1 MAKKPLGKDQFGIQK
16 VMRGSDYFADSM
28 GQFALNAIS
37 GMVGQLTYFYTDK
50 AGLAAG
56 MVATVFMV
64 TKIIDAF
71 TDIIMGN
78 IIDHTKPGKERYRPW
93 ILKMAIPAALM
104 MLLLF
109 TVPKGSAGLQ
119 IAYMLVTNLLIT
131 SVIYTAIAIPYASLQ
146 VVRTNSSEERG
157 KMGVY
162 RALAGYVPGMAI
174 VLAVIPITN
183 ALGGTQ
189 SAWIKF
195 AAAVALIVA
204 LCLLLC
210 YKKSKETATADGVA
224 ETPAEENELDEAI
237 PLSDAIGKLFG
248 NKYWVLALIMGL
260 MSNVTYGL
268 ANSSGTY
275 YCKWIYGD
283 DNLVAILG
291 AVGMIPTILGFVM
304 VGPMNKKLGVVRTLR
319 VSFLLGMVA
328 NILRI
333 LNPTHFWYNTILGC
347 ISSFANI
354 PMMCLLGVT
363 TAMAIDYNAYKYG
376 NRMVACSQSATG
388 FGGKVGNGL
397 GAAVVGWCLALAH
410 YDASMTVATAATRQA
425 IYAFNIYIPFVLFL
439 VMFICAV
446 KFDLEAKLPEI
457 KEELEKRRSQKETF

>member
-1 MAKKPLGKDQFGIQK
+1 MARKPLGKDQFGIQK
-16 VMRGSDYFADSM
+16 VMRGSDYFGDAM
-28 GQFALNAIS
+28 GQFALNAIN

-50 AGLAAG
+50 AGLAAA

-93 ILKMAIPAALM
+93 LLKMSIPAALLT
-104 MLLLF
+104 LLLF
-109 TVPKGSAGLQ
+109 TVPQGNSTLQ
-119 IAYMLVTNLLIT
+119 IVYMLVTNLLMT
-131 SVIYTAIAIPYASLQ
+131 SVVYTAIAIPYGSLM
-146 VVRTNSSEERG
+146 VVRTNSTEERG

-174 VLAVIPITN
+174 VLAVIPVTN

-189 SAWIKF
+189 SAWVKF
-195 AAAVALIVA
+195 AAIVALIVL
-204 LCLLLC
+204 LCLLFC
-210 YKKSKETATADGVA
+210 YKKSKETATADGV
-224 ETPAEENELDEAI
+224 ETATTVENEFEEAI
-237 PLSDAIGKLFG
+237 PLGEAVKKLFG
-248 NKYWVLALIMGL
+248 NKYWVLALVMGL
-260 MSNVTYGL
+260 ASQVTYGL

-291 AVGMIPTILGFVM
+291 AVGMIPTILGFAA
-304 VGPMNKKLGVVRTLR
+304 VGPMNKKLGVVKTLR
-319 VSFLLGMVA
+319 VCFFMGTVA
-328 NILRI
+328 TALRL

-347 ISSFANI
+347 VGSFANI

-376 NRMVACSQSATG
+376 NRMVASSQSAVG

-397 GAAVVGWCLALAH
+397 GVSVIGWCLAIAH
-410 YDASMTVATAATRQA
+410 YDATAAVATTATRQA
-425 IYAFNIYIPFVLFL
+425 IYAFNIYIPLLLFAVML
-439 VMFICAV
+439 VCAV
-446 KFDLEAKLPEI
+446 KFDLETKLPAI
-457 KEELEKRRSQKETF
+457 REELEKRRVQK

>member
-1 MAKKPLGKDQFGIQK
+1 MAKKPLGKDQFGVRK
-16 VMRGSDYFADSM
+16 VMRGSDYFADAM

-56 MVATVFMV
+56 MVATVFMI

-78 IIDHTKPGKERYRPW
+78 IVDHTKPGKEKYRPW
-93 ILKMAIPAALM
+93 ILRMAIPAAVLM
-104 MLLLF
+104 LMLF
-109 TVPKGSAGLQ
+109 TVPKGNSGLQ
-119 IAYMLVTNLLIT
+119 IAYMLITNLLMT
-131 SVIYTAIAIPYASLQ
+131 SVVYTAIAIPYASLQ

-174 VLAVIPITN
+174 VLAVIPVTN

-189 SAWIKF
+189 SAWVKF
-195 AAAVALIVA
+195 AAVVALLVL
-204 LCLLLC
+204 LCLLFC
-210 YKKSKETATADGVA
+210 YKKSKETAVSDEMTGVSQEA
-224 ETPAEENELDEAI
+224 EAVEEAV
-237 PLSDAIGKLFG
+237 PLMEAIGKLFH
-248 NKYWVLALIMGL
+248 NKYWVLALVMGL
-260 MSNVTYGL
+260 MSQVTYGL

-283 DNLVAILG
+283 DNLIAILG
-291 AVGMIPTILGFVM
+291 GVGMIPTILGFVL
-304 VGPMNKKLGVVRTLR
+304 VGPMNKKLGVVKTLR
-319 VSFLLGMVA
+319 VSFFIGMIA

-347 ISSFANI
+347 VSSFANI

-397 GAAVVGWCLALAH
+397 GAAVVGWCLAIAH
-410 YDASMTVATAATRQA
+410 YDPTLETATAATRQA

-439 VMFICAV
+439 IMFICAV
-446 KFDLEAKLPEI
+446 KFDLEAKLPGI
-457 KEELEKRRSQKETF
+457 KEELERRKVQE

>member
-1 MAKKPLGKDQFGIQK
+1 MAKKILGKDQFGIQK

-50 AGLAAG
+50 VGLAAG

-93 ILKMAIPAALM
+93 LLRMAIPAAVLTLM
-104 MLLLF
+104 LF
-109 TVPKGSAGLQ
+109 TVPAGNSGLQ
-119 IAYMLVTNLLIT
+119 IAYMLLTNLLMT
-131 SVIYTAIAIPYASLQ
+131 SVVYTAIAIPYASLQ
-146 VVRTNSSEERG
+146 VVRTESSEERG

-162 RALAGYVPGMAI
+162 RALSGYVPGMAI
-174 VLAVIPITN
+174 VLAVIPVTN

-195 AAAVALIVA
+195 AAVVALLVL
-204 LCLLLC
+204 LCLLFC
-210 YKKSKETATADGVA
+210 YKKSKEAAVSDEMAQTLQKEE
-224 ETPAEENELDEAI
+224 ETEEAVPLLEAV
-237 PLSDAIGKLFG
+237 SKLFR

-260 MSNVTYGL
+260 VSQVTYGL

-291 AVGMIPTILGFVM
+291 AVGMIPTILGFLL
-304 VGPMNKKLGVVRTLR
+304 VGPMNKKLGVVKTLR
-319 VSFLLGMVA
+319 VCFVLGMAA
-328 NILRI
+328 NILRVI
-333 LNPTHFWYNTILGC
+333 NPTHFWYNTILGC

-363 TAMAIDYNAYKYG
+363 TAMAIDYNAFKYG

-397 GAAVVGWCLALAH
+397 GASVVGWCLAIAH
-410 YDASMTVATAATRQA
+410 YDAGLTAATPAVRQA

-439 VMFICAV
+439 VMFVCAM
-446 KFDLEAKLPEI
+446 KFDLETRLPQI
-457 KEELEKRRSQKETF
+457 REELENRKGNRTQN

>member
-1 MAKKPLGKDQFGIQK
+1 MAKKPLGKDQFGVQK

-28 GQFALNAIS
+28 GMFALNAIS

-56 MVATVFMV
+56 MVGTVFMI

-78 IIDHTKPGKERYRPW
+78 IVDHTKPGRERYRPW
-93 ILKMAIPAALM
+93 ILRMAVPAAVM
-104 MLLLF
+104 MLMLF
-109 TVPKGSAGLQ
+109 TVPQGNSVLQ
-119 IAYMLVTNLLIT
+119 VAYMLITNLLMT
-131 SVIYTAIAIPYASLQ
+131 SVIYTAIAIPYGSLM

-174 VLAVIPITN
+174 VLLVIPVTN

-195 AAAVALIVA
+195 AAVVALLVL

-210 YKKSKETATADGVA
+210 YKKSRETATSDETA
-224 ETPAEENELDEAI
+224 ETVQQADEAEAAV
-237 PLSDAIGKLFG
+237 PLQEAVAKLFR
-248 NKYWVLALIMGL
+248 NKYWVLALVMGL
-260 MSNVTYGL
+260 LSNIAYGL

-291 AVGMIPTILGFVM
+291 AVGMIPTILGFIL
-304 VGPMNKKLGVVRTLR
+304 VGPMNKKLGVVKTLR
-319 VSFLLGMVA
+319 ISFFLGIIA
-328 NILRI
+328 NALRI
-333 LNPTHFWYNTILGC
+333 INPTHFWYNTILGC
-347 ISSFANI
+347 VSSFANI

-363 TAMAIDYNAYKYG
+363 TAMAIDYNAYIYG

-397 GAAVVGWCLALAH
+397 GASVAVWCLAIAH
-410 YDASMTVATAATRQA
+410 YDPNLEAATAATRQA
-425 IYAFNIYIPFVLFL
+425 IYTFNIYIPLLLFL
-439 VMFICAV
+439 GLFLCAL
-446 KFDLEAKLPEI
+446 KFDLEAKLPGI
-457 KEELEKRRSQKETF
+457 REELEKRKAQK

>member
-16 VMRGSDYFADSM
+16 VMRGGDYFADSM

-64 TKIIDAF
+64 TKIVDAF

-104 MLLLF
+104 LLLLF

-119 IAYMLVTNLLIT
+119 VAYMLVTNLLMT

-174 VLAVIPITN
+174 VLAVIPVTN

-195 AAAVALIVA
+195 AAVVALVVA
-204 LCLLLC
+204 LCLLFC
-210 YKKSKETATADGVA
+210 YKKSRETATAYGLSWQEALSVLRIWEYTGQARRGYFVEGLSGAQFIQGKDYASVVRMLQNPEKKLIWINAADPVQCWGKVLPHKEGRNFLNVPGTAVA
-224 ETPAEENELDEAI
+224 CLGGIPIAVMERQGTVLRVFEQEPLEECLILFSEEYKHK
-237 PLSDAIGKLFG
+237 KLFVSKKRIVVKNYPDAAKEALERAG
-248 NKYWVLALIMGL
+248 FYREMQDYVL
-260 MSNVTYGL
+260 Y
-268 ANSSGTY
+268 
-275 YCKWIYGD
+275 
-283 DNLVAILG
+283 
-291 AVGMIPTILGFVM
+291 
-304 VGPMNKKLGVVRTLR
+304 R
-319 VSFLLGMVA
+319 
-328 NILRI
+328 
-333 LNPTHFWYNTILGC
+333 
-347 ISSFANI
+347 
-354 PMMCLLGVT
+354 
-363 TAMAIDYNAYKYG
+363 
-376 NRMVACSQSATG
+376 
-388 FGGKVGNGL
+388 
-397 GAAVVGWCLALAH
+397 
-410 YDASMTVATAATRQA
+410 
-425 IYAFNIYIPFVLFL
+425 
-439 VMFICAV
+439 
-446 KFDLEAKLPEI
+446 
-457 KEELEKRRSQKETF
+457 

>member
-1 MAKKPLGKDQFGIQK
+1 
-16 VMRGSDYFADSM
+16 M

-56 MVATVFMV
+56 MVATMFMV

-93 ILKMAIPAALM
+93 ILRMSVPAAIML
-104 MLLLF
+104 LLLF
-109 TVPKGSAGLQ
+109 TVPKGNSTLQ
-119 IAYMLVTNLLIT
+119 IIYMLVTNLLIMA
-131 SVIYTAIAIPYASLQ
+131 VIYTAIAIPYGSLL

-174 VLAVIPITN
+174 VLAVIPVTN

-189 SAWIKF
+189 TAWVKF
-195 AAAVALIVA
+195 AAVVALLVL

-210 YKKSKETATADGVA
+210 YKKSKETAASDEAVEVA
-224 ETPAEENELDEAI
+224 EEAGDNEEAV
-237 PLSDAIGKLFG
+237 PLAVALGKLFR
-248 NKYWVLALIMGL
+248 NKYWVLALVMGL
-260 MSNVTYGL
+260 ASNVTYGL

-291 AVGMIPTILGFVM
+291 AVGMIPTILGFVL
-304 VGPMNKKLGVVRTLR
+304 VGPMNKKLGVVKTLR
-319 VSFLLGMVA
+319 VSFWLGMTA
-328 NILRI
+328 NVLRVF
-333 LNPTHFWYNTILGC
+333 NPTNFWYNTILGC
-347 ISSFANI
+347 VSSFANI
-354 PMMCLLGVT
+354 PMMCLLGVM
-363 TAMAIDYNAYKYG
+363 TAMAIDYNAYIYG
-376 NRMVACSQSATG
+376 NRMVACSSSATG

-397 GAAVVGWCLALAH
+397 GAAVVGWCLAIAG
-410 YDASMTVATAATRQA
+410 YDAAAAVATTATRQA
-425 IYAFNIYIPFVLFL
+425 IYAFNIYIPFLLFL
-439 VMFICAV
+439 VMFICAM
-446 KFDLEAKLPEI
+446 KFDLEKKLPEI
-457 KEELEKRRSQKETF
+457 RKELEQRKGQEEV

>member
-1 MAKKPLGKDQFGIQK
+1 MARKPLGKDQFGIQK
-16 VMRGSDYFADSM
+16 VMRGSDYFGDAM
-28 GQFALNAIS
+28 GQFALNAIN

-56 MVATVFMV
+56 MVATMFLV

-78 IIDHTKPGKERYRPW
+78 IVDHTKPGKERYRPW
-93 ILKMAIPAALM
+93 LLRMSVPAAVL

-109 TVPKGSAGLQ
+109 TVPQGNSMLQ
-119 IAYMLVTNLLIT
+119 IAYMLVTNLLMT
-131 SVIYTAIAIPYASLQ
+131 SVIYTAIAIPYCSLQ

-162 RALAGYVPGMAI
+162 RALAGYIPGMAI
-174 VLAVIPITN
+174 VLAVIPVTN

-189 SAWIKF
+189 TAWVKF
-195 AAAVALIVA
+195 AAVVALIVL
-204 LCLLLC
+204 LCLLFC
-210 YKKSKETATADGVA
+210 YKKSKETATADDTMA
-224 ETPAEENELDEAI
+224 APAVDNEFDEAI
-237 PLSDAIGKLFG
+237 PLSEALGKLFG

-291 AVGMIPTILGFVM
+291 AVGMIPTILGFVL
-304 VGPMNKKLGVVRTLR
+304 VGPMNKKLGVVKTLR
-319 VSFLLGMVA
+319 VSFLLGTVA
-328 NILRI
+328 TILRI

-347 ISSFANI
+347 VASFANI

-376 NRMVACSQSATG
+376 NRMVACSQSASG

-397 GAAVVGWCLALAH
+397 GVSVIGWCLAIAH
-410 YDASMTVATAATRQA
+410 YDATAAVATAATRQA
-425 IYAFNIYIPFVLFL
+425 IYAFNIYIPFILFL
-439 VMFICAV
+439 VMFICAM

-457 KEELEKRRSQKETF
+457 REELEKRKEQKMM

>member
-1 MAKKPLGKDQFGIQK
+1 MAKKPLGKDRFGVQK

-28 GQFALNAIS
+28 GMFALNAIS

-56 MVATVFMV
+56 MVATVFMI

-78 IIDHTKPGKERYRPW
+78 IVDHTKPGREKYRPW
-93 ILKMAIPAALM
+93 ILRMAIPAAVM
-104 MLLLF
+104 MLMLF
-109 TVPKGSAGLQ
+109 TVPKGNSGLQ
-119 IAYMLVTNLLIT
+119 IAYMLITNLLMT
-131 SVIYTAIAIPYASLQ
+131 SVIYTAIAIPYSSLM

-174 VLAVIPITN
+174 VLAVIPVTN

-195 AAAVALIVA
+195 AAVVALLVL
-204 LCLLLC
+204 LCLLFC
-210 YKKSKETATADGVA
+210 YKKSKETATS
-224 ETPAEENELDEAI
+224 DEAPEMAQNAGEDEEAV
-237 PLSDAIGKLFG
+237 PLAEAVGKLFR
-248 NKYWVLALIMGL
+248 NKYWVLALILGL
-260 MSNVTYGL
+260 ASNVTYGL

-291 AVGMIPTILGFVM
+291 AVGMIPTILGFVL
-304 VGPMNKKLGVVRTLR
+304 VGPMNKKLGVVKTLR
-319 VSFLLGMVA
+319 VSFFLGMVA
-328 NILRI
+328 NIVRLV
-333 LNPTHFWYNTILGC
+333 NPTHFWFNTIMGC

-397 GAAVVGWCLALAH
+397 GASVVGWCLAIAS
-410 YDASMTVATAATRQA
+410 YDPSLEVATPAMRQA
-425 IYAFNIYIPFVLFL
+425 IYSFNIYIPFVLFL
-439 VMFICAV
+439 VMFICAM
-446 KFDLEAKLPEI
+446 KFDLEAKLPGI
-457 KEELEKRRSQKETF
+457 KEELDRRKTQK

>member
-16 VMRGSDYFADSM
+16 VMRGSDYFGDSM

-50 AGLAAG
+50 VGLAAG
-56 MVATVFMV
+56 MVATVFMI

-78 IIDHTKPGKERYRPW
+78 IIDHTKPGRERYRPW
-93 ILKMAIPAALM
+93 ILRMAVPAAALILM
-104 MLLLF
+104 LF
-109 TVPKGSAGLQ
+109 TVPGGNSGLQ
-119 IAYMLVTNLLIT
+119 IAYLLITNLLMT
-131 SVIYTAIAIPYASLQ
+131 SVVYTAIAIPYASLQ
-146 VVRTNSSEERG
+146 VVRTESSEERG

-174 VLAVIPITN
+174 VLAVIPVTN

-195 AAAVALIVA
+195 AAVVALVV
-204 LCLLLC
+204 LLSLLFC
-210 YKKSKETATADGVA
+210 YKKSRETAVSDETAALQMPQSD
-224 ETPAEENELDEAI
+224 EDAEEAVPLAEAV
-237 PLSDAIGKLFG
+237 GKLFG

-260 MSNVTYGL
+260 VSQVTYGL

-291 AVGMIPTILGFVM
+291 AVGMIPTILGFIL
-304 VGPMNKKLGVVRTLR
+304 VGPMNKKLGVVKTLR
-319 VSFLLGMVA
+319 VCFLLGMAA
-328 NILRI
+328 NLLRVI
-333 LNPTHFWYNTILGC
+333 NPTHFWYNTILGC

-363 TAMAIDYNAYKYG
+363 TAMAIDYNAFKYG

-397 GAAVVGWCLALAH
+397 GASVVGWCLAIAH
-410 YDASMTVATAATRQA
+410 YDATLTAATPAVRQA
-425 IYAFNIYIPFVLFL
+425 IYAFNIYIPFLLFL
-439 VMFICAV
+439 VMFVCAM

-457 KEELEKRRSQKETF
+457 RKELEKRKENR

>member
-16 VMRGSDYFADSM
+16 VMRGSDYFGDSM

-50 AGLAAG
+50 VGLAAG
-56 MVATVFMV
+56 MVATVFMI

-78 IIDHTKPGKERYRPW
+78 IIDHTKPGRERYRPW
-93 ILKMAIPAALM
+93 ILRMAVPAAALILM
-104 MLLLF
+104 LF
-109 TVPKGSAGLQ
+109 TVPGGNSGLQ
-119 IAYMLVTNLLIT
+119 IAYLLITNLLMT
-131 SVIYTAIAIPYASLQ
+131 SVVYTAIAIPYASLQ
-146 VVRTNSSEERG
+146 VVRTESSEERG

-174 VLAVIPITN
+174 VLAVIPVTN

-195 AAAVALIVA
+195 AAVVALVV
-204 LCLLLC
+204 LLSLLFC
-210 YKKSKETATADGVA
+210 YKKSRETAVSDETAGLQMPQSD
-224 ETPAEENELDEAI
+224 EEAEEAGPLAEAV
-237 PLSDAIGKLFG
+237 GKLFG

-260 MSNVTYGL
+260 VSQVTYGL

-291 AVGMIPTILGFVM
+291 AVGMIPTILGFIL
-304 VGPMNKKLGVVRTLR
+304 VGPMNKKLGVVKTLR
-319 VSFLLGMVA
+319 VCFLLGMAA
-328 NILRI
+328 NLLRVI
-333 LNPTHFWYNTILGC
+333 NPTHFWYNTILGC

-363 TAMAIDYNAYKYG
+363 TAMAIDYNAFKYG

-397 GAAVVGWCLALAH
+397 GASVVGWCLAIAH
-410 YDASMTVATAATRQA
+410 YDATLTAATPAVRQA
-425 IYAFNIYIPFVLFL
+425 IYAFNIYIPFLLFL
-439 VMFICAV
+439 VMFVCAM

-457 KEELEKRRSQKETF
+457 RKELEKRKENR

>member
-28 GQFALNAIS
+28 GQFALNAIN

-50 AGLAAG
+50 AGMAAA

-93 ILKMAIPAALM
+93 LLKMSVPAAVLTLM
-104 MLLLF
+104 LF
-109 TVPKGSAGLQ
+109 TVPQGNSTLQ
-119 IAYMLVTNLLIT
+119 VVYMLVTNLLMT
-131 SVIYTAIAIPYASLQ
+131 SVIYTAIAIPYGSLM

-174 VLAVIPITN
+174 VLAVIPVTN

-195 AAAVALIVA
+195 AAVVALLVL
-204 LCLLLC
+204 LCLLFC
-210 YKKSKETATADGVA
+210 YKKSKETATADD
-224 ETPAEENELDEAI
+224 AEEAVPQENEFDEAI
-237 PLSDAIGKLFG
+237 PLSEAVKKLFG

-260 MSNVTYGL
+260 ASQVTYGL

-291 AVGMIPTILGFVM
+291 AVGMIPTILGFVL
-304 VGPMNKKLGVVRTLR
+304 VGPMNKKLGVVKTLR
-319 VSFLLGMVA
+319 VCFFLGTVA
-328 NILRI
+328 TALRL

-347 ISSFANI
+347 VGSFANI

-376 NRMVACSQSATG
+376 NRMVASSQSAVG

-397 GAAVVGWCLALAH
+397 GVSVIGWCLAIAH
-410 YDASMTVATAATRQA
+410 YDATASVATAATRQA
-425 IYAFNIYIPFVLFL
+425 IYAFNIYIPLLLFAGML
-439 VMFICAV
+439 ICAV
-446 KFDLEAKLPEI
+446 KFDLEEKLPEI
-457 KEELEKRRSQKETF
+457 RAELEKRKQK